1 MTGWIRRSRPPSCL
15 ARSRLNQA
23 CGRGRNHPSAIPR
36 YGVCMASRKV
46 TITLD
51 EELVRT
57 LTAAARDAGV
67 PLSRLIASAAERE
80 MRLRIGQA
88 VVAEWEAEHGA
99 FTPEELAAARAEMA
113 AADDEYFRRGEGA
126 A

>member
-1 MTGWIRRSRPPSCL
+1 
-15 ARSRLNQA
+15 
-23 CGRGRNHPSAIPR
+23 
-36 YGVCMASRKV
+36 MATRKV

-51 EELVRT
+51 VDLIDGMAS
-57 LTAAARDAGV
+57 LAREAEI

-80 MRLRIGQA
+80 MRRRIGLA
-88 VVAEWEAEHGA
+88 AVAEWEAEHGA

-113 AADDEYFRRGEGA
+113 AADNEYFHSGDSA

>member
-1 MTGWIRRSRPPSCL
+1 
-15 ARSRLNQA
+15 
-23 CGRGRNHPSAIPR
+23 
-36 YGVCMASRKV
+36 MASKKV

-51 EELVRT
+51 ERLVRA
-57 LTAAARDAGV
+57 LGVAAREAGV

-80 MRLRIGQA
+80 LRLRIGQA
-88 VVAEWEAEHGA
+88 VVAEWEAEHGS
-99 FTPEELAAARAEMA
+99 FTPEELTAARAEMA

>member
-1 MTGWIRRSRPPSCL
+1 
-15 ARSRLNQA
+15 
-23 CGRGRNHPSAIPR
+23 
-36 YGVCMASRKV
+36 MASRKV

-51 EELVRT
+51 EELVRA
-57 LTAAARDAGV
+57 LGAAARDAGI

>member
-1 MTGWIRRSRPPSCL
+1 
-15 ARSRLNQA
+15 
-23 CGRGRNHPSAIPR
+23 
-36 YGVCMASRKV
+36 MATRKV

-51 EELVRT
+51 EDLVQ
-57 LTAAARDAGV
+57 AMSVAAREAGV

-80 MRLRIGQA
+80 MRRRIGQA

-99 FTPEELAAARAEMA
+99 FTPQELAAARAEMA
-113 AADDEYFRRGEGA
+113 AADAEYFHAGDGA

>member
-1 MTGWIRRSRPPSCL
+1 
-15 ARSRLNQA
+15 
-23 CGRGRNHPSAIPR
+23 
-36 YGVCMASRKV
+36 MASRKV

-51 EELVRT
+51 EELVRA
-57 LTAAARDAGV
+57 LTTAARDAGV

-88 VVAEWEAEHGA
+88 VVAEWEAAHGA
-99 FTPEELAAARAEMA
+99 FTPEELAKARAEMA
-113 AADDEYFRRGEGA
+113 AADNEYFSRGDGA

>member
-1 MTGWIRRSRPPSCL
+1 
-15 ARSRLNQA
+15 
-23 CGRGRNHPSAIPR
+23 
-36 YGVCMASRKV
+36 MATRKV

-51 EELVRT
+51 EDLVAAMA
-57 LTAAARDAGV
+57 LTAREAGV

-80 MRLRIGQA
+80 MRRRLGQA

-113 AADDEYFRRGEGA
+113 AADNEYFHGREGA
-126 A
+126 T

>member
-1 MTGWIRRSRPPSCL
+1 
-15 ARSRLNQA
+15 
-23 CGRGRNHPSAIPR
+23 
-36 YGVCMASRKV
+36 MASRKV

-51 EELVRT
+51 EELARALGV
-57 LTAAARDAGV
+57 AARDAGI

-88 VVAEWEAEHGA
+88 AVAEWEAEHGA
-99 FTPEELAAARAEMA
+99 FTPEELAAARADMA
-113 AADDEYFRRGEGA
+113 AADDEFFRRSQGA

>member
-1 MTGWIRRSRPPSCL
+1 
-15 ARSRLNQA
+15 
-23 CGRGRNHPSAIPR
+23 
-36 YGVCMASRKV
+36 MATRKV

-51 EELVRT
+51 EHLVE
-57 LTAAARDAGV
+57 AMGVAAREAGV

-80 MRLRIGQA
+80 MRRRIGQA

-99 FTPEELAAARAEMA
+99 FTPAELTAARAEMA
-113 AADDEYFRRGEGA
+113 AADAEYFQAGDGA

>member
-1 MTGWIRRSRPPSCL
+1 MVNSVLVDL
-15 ARSRLNQA
+15 AIL
-23 CGRGRNHPSAIPR
+23 G
-36 YGVCMASRKV
+36 YGVAMATRKV

-51 EELVRT
+51 EDLIATMTV
-57 LTAAARDAGV
+57 AAREAGI

-80 MRLRIGQA
+80 MRRRLGLA
-88 VVAEWEAEHGA
+88 AVAEWEAEHGA

-113 AADDEYFRRGEGA
+113 AADNEYFHAGDDA

>member
-1 MTGWIRRSRPPSCL
+1 
-15 ARSRLNQA
+15 
-23 CGRGRNHPSAIPR
+23 
-36 YGVCMASRKV
+36 MATRKV
-46 TITLD
+46 TVTLD
-51 EELVRT
+51 EELVRD
-57 LTAAARDAGV
+57 LGVAAREAGI
-67 PLSRLIASAAERE
+67 PLSRLIASAAKRE

-113 AADDEYFRRGEGA
+113 AADDEYFSRGEGA

>member
-1 MTGWIRRSRPPSCL
+1 
-15 ARSRLNQA
+15 
-23 CGRGRNHPSAIPR
+23 
-36 YGVCMASRKV
+36 MASRKV

-51 EELVRT
+51 EELVRA
-57 LTAAARDAGV
+57 LADTARNAGI

-80 MRLRIGQA
+80 MRLRISRA
-88 VVAEWEAEHGA
+88 VVAEWEAERGA

-113 AADDEYFRRGEGA
+113 AADDEYFSRGEGA